1 MPIEFVRGATRKP
14 VAAGRLIEV
23 LGGQEQWS
31 GRLYVGYPISRTSAG
46 PHHIDALWMS
56 KKRGVVAFDL
66 VEGPKVEDVEA
77 RQEDAANKI
86 EIRLRSESDLVRRRK
101 LRVPIHT
108 MTFAPGA
115 SLVVGE
121 GGDDY
126 PVADSD
132 SIVSELRGL
141 EWEDANDTLYRKT
154 LSVLDKVSRIRSAKV
169 ARHPKREDSRGG
181 KLKRI
186 EDSIATL
193 DQLQS
198 RAVMETVEGVQR
210 IRGLAGSGKTI
221 VLALKAAYLH
231 AQNPEWRVAVTF
243 NTRSLKPF
251 YQRLIRD
258 FHFDQTDEEPD
269 WENMRVINSWGA
281 PGRSERDG
289 IYHEFCRRNGVAYM
303 DFRTARGQ
311 FGASAAFKG
320 ACRVALKES
329 SRPKSVYDAVLIDE
343 AQDLP
348 AEFLRLCYASLKRPK
363 RLVYA
368 YDELQNLAGESL
380 PSPEDIF
387 GKAADGTGDVGFD
400 GDEASEAEQDLVLQK
415 CYRNPRPTLIAAHAL
430 GFGVYRPSPPSARTG
445 LVQMFDHP
453 HLWEAV
459 GYRARS
465 GELRDGEEVTLERS
479 RATSPRFLEDH
490 SDTKDLVKFKAFEN
504 EEAQAQWI
512 AKAIKR
518 NVEED
523 ELRCGDIMV
532 INPDPLTT
540 RSKVGRARA
549 LLLDMDI
556 HSHLA
561 GVDTDP
567 DVFNDPGA
575 ESVTFTGIHRAK
587 GNEAAMVYVMNADD
601 CQSAA
606 LDLARIRN
614 RLFTAI
620 TRSKA
625 WVRVLGV
632 GEEMRELVREYERL
646 RESGFVLRFR
656 YPTEK
661 ERRHLRTIH
670 RDMTSAERKRIEG
683 RNKSLIELIK
693 DIELGNIDVGDLDER
708 ALEKLEQLR
717 RRRKKG

>member
-1 MPIEFVRGATRKP
+1 MAIEYVRGATRKP
-14 VAAGRLIEV
+14 VAAESLIEI
-23 LGGQEQWS
+23 LGGQDRWA

-46 PHHIDALWMS
+46 SHHIDALWMS
-56 KKRGVVAFDL
+56 EDKGVVAFDL
-66 VEGPKVEDVEA
+66 VEGSNVEGVEA

-86 EIRLRSESDLVRRRK
+86 EIRLRSESELVKKRE
-101 LRVPIHT
+101 LQVPIHT
-108 MTFAPGA
+108 VTFAPGA
-115 SLVVGE
+115 TVEE
-121 GGDDY
+121 GD
-126 PVADSD
+126 VDSEYVIANAD
-132 SIVSELRGL
+132 SIVSELQ
-141 EWEDANDTLYRKT
+141 EFSWQEADNTLYRKA
-154 LSVLDKVSRIRSAKV
+154 LSVFDKVSRIRGSKV

-198 RAVMETVEGVQR
+198 KAVMETVEGVQR

-231 AQNPEWRVAVTF
+231 AQNPEWRLAVTF

-269 WENMRVINSWGA
+269 WEQLRVINSWGA
-281 PGRSERDG
+281 PGGSERNG
-289 IYHEFCRRNGVAYM
+289 IYHDFCRRNRVDYM
-303 DFRTARGQ
+303 DFRTARSR
-311 FGASAAFKG
+311 FGPREPFKG
-320 ACRVALKES
+320 ACGAALKETS
-329 SRPKSVYDAVLIDE
+329 EPKAEYDAVLIDE

-348 AEFLRLCYASLKRPK
+348 TEFLKLCYASLKEPK

-380 PSPEDIF
+380 PPPEHIF
-387 GKAADGTGDVGFD
+387 GSGGDGARPEQFG
-400 GDEASEAEQDLVLQK
+400 GDEAGRDLVLQK
-415 CYRNPRPTLIAAHAL
+415 CYRNPRPILVTAHAL
-430 GFGVYRPSPPSARTG
+430 GFGVYRPAPPGASTG

-453 HLWEAV
+453 HLWNAV
-459 GYRARS
+459 GYREQS
-465 GELRDGEEVTLERS
+465 GQLRDGEEVTLERS
-479 RATSPRFLEDH
+479 RATSPQFLEDH
-490 SDTKDLVKFKAFEN
+490 SEIRDLVEFKTFKN
-504 EEAQAQWI
+504 EEEQAQWI
-512 AKAIKR
+512 ANAIR
-518 NVEED
+518 TNVEQD
-523 ELRCGDIMV
+523 ELRCEDIMV

-540 RSKVGRARA
+540 RKKVGRARA
-549 LLLDMDI
+549 LLLDMGI
-556 HSHLA
+556 QSHLA

-567 DVFNDPGA
+567 DVFNDPRS

-632 GEEMRELVREYERL
+632 GPEMRELTKEYKKL
-646 RESGFVLRFR
+646 CESGFVLRFR
-656 YPTEK
+656 YPTEQ
-661 ERRHLRTIH
+661 ERQHLRTIH
-670 RDMTSAERKRIEG
+670 RDMTRSEKKRIKD
-683 RNKSLIELIK
+683 RNKSLMDLIQ
-693 DIELGNIDVGDLDER
+693 DIELGNIEVEDLDER
-708 ALEKLEQLR
+708 ARKKLERLLQGSR
-717 RRRKKG
+717 

>member
-1 MPIEFVRGATRKP
+1 MAIEFVRGATRKP
-14 VAAGRLIEV
+14 VAAGSLVET
-23 LGGQEQWS
+23 LGRQERWE

-46 PHHIDALWMS
+46 PHHIDALWVS
-56 KKRGVVAFDL
+56 ATRGVVAFDL
-66 VEGPKVEDVEA
+66 VEGSVVEDVEE

-86 EIRLRSESDLVRRRK
+86 EIRLRSESELVRRRK
-101 LRVPIHT
+101 LQVPIHT
-108 MTFAPGA
+108 VTFAPGA
-115 SLVVGE
+115 AVVERGGE
-121 GGDDY
+121 DGY
-126 PVADSD
+126 PVADEG
-132 SIVSELRGL
+132 SIVSELRAFT
-141 EWEDANDTLYRKT
+141 WESADDTLFRKA
-154 LSVLDKVSRIRSAKV
+154 LSVFDKVSRIRSAKV
-169 ARHPKREDSRGG
+169 ARHPKRESSRGG
-181 KLKRI
+181 KLKGI

-198 RAVMETVEGVQR
+198 KAVMETVAGVQR

-231 AQNPEWRVAVTF
+231 AQNPDWRLAVTF

-281 PGRSERDG
+281 PGSSERDG
-289 IYHEFCRRNGVAYM
+289 IYHEFCRRNGVAYL
-303 DFRTARGQ
+303 DFRTARTQ
-311 FGASAAFKG
+311 YGASAAFKG
-320 ACRVALKES
+320 ACREALKKTS
-329 SRPKSVYDAVLIDE
+329 KPTVVYDAMLIDE

-348 AEFLRLCYASLKRPK
+348 PEFLRLCYASLKRPK

-387 GKAADGTGDVGFD
+387 DPGRKGAQD
-400 GDEASEAEQDLVLQK
+400 DEFGSDEGSEAERDLVLQK
-415 CYRNPRPTLIAAHAL
+415 CYRNPRPILATAHAL
-430 GFGVYRPSPPSARTG
+430 GFGVYRAAPKGVGTG

-459 GYRARS
+459 GYRVRS
-465 GELRDGEEVTLERS
+465 GKLRDGEAVTLERTK
-479 RATSPRFLEDH
+479 ATSPPFLEGH
-490 SDTKDLVKFKAFEN
+490 SDIGDLVRFKVFED
-504 EEAQAQWI
+504 EEGQALWI

-518 NVEED
+518 NLERD

-532 INPDPLTT
+532 INPNPLTT

-549 LLLDMDI
+549 LLLDMGID
-556 HSHLA
+556 SHLA

-567 DVFNDPGA
+567 DVFNDPGS

-632 GEEMRELVREYERL
+632 GQGMRELTKEYEKL
-646 RESGFVLRFR
+646 RASGFVLHFR
-656 YPTEK
+656 YPTEQ

-670 RDMTSAERKRIEG
+670 RDMTSGERKRIEG
-683 RNKSLIELIK
+683 RNKSLIDLVE
-693 DIELGNIDVGDLDER
+693 DIELGNIEVEDLDEQ
-708 ALEKLEQLR
+708 ALEKLVELR
-717 RRRKKG
+717 RQRRQG